1 MTSVD
6 RDTSPVP
13 VTGSA
18 ADAAAVDDDVRGDE
32 VGAGNTRRVL
42 LFEAPDNHTRPTTV
56 L

>member
-1 MTSVD
+1 MD
-6 RDTSPVP
+6 RDASPVP

-18 ADAAAVDDDVRGDE
+18 ADAAAVDDDVGGDE
-32 VGAGNTRRVL
+32 VGAGNTRRRVL